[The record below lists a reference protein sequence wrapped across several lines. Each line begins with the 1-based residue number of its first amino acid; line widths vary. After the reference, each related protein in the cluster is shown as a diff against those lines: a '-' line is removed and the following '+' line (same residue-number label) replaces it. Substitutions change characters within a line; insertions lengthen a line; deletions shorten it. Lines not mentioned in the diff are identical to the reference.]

1 MKDQIAI
8 TALGQLEQANII
20 FGDITV
26 LVGPQA
32 SGKSIL
38 LQLIKLVMD
47 AGDISQT
54 LKEYGFN
61 WDTSLPRFLSLYF
74 GEGMQGIWRANT
86 QILVDQHVF
95 DIETALLKMDK
106 KKNESLFL
114 IPAQRV
120 MTLKNGWPR
129 PFADYETGDP
139 YVVKKFSEHLRR
151 LMETD
156 FGSGKVALFPHTGQ
170 MSKVIQDT
178 LTDSIFGGAEVKLDE
193 SGMRKRI
200 VLDVDNHQLPFMV
213 WSAGQ
218 REFVPLLMGLYW
230 LMPSAG
236 ATKKKDVDWV
246 VIEEPEMGLHPQA
259 ITALLVMFLE
269 LAYRGYKVV
278 ISTHSPQILEMVWAA
293 QILSRAHAAPDAL
306 LKIFDIP
313 NVKYTL
319 ELAENILK
327 TKTFKTY
334 YFARQQNTVTVRNI
348 SSLDPGD
355 LDEAVSDWGGL
366 TSFSTRTSNV
376 IAETA
381 QTYQWTS

>member
-1 MKDQIAI
+1 MKEQISI
-8 TALGQLEQANII
+8 TALGQLEQADIT

-38 LQLIKLVMD
+38 LQCIKLVMD
-47 AGDISQT
+47 VGDITQT
-54 LKEYGFN
+54 LKEYGYN
-61 WDTSLPRFLSLYF
+61 WYDSLPRFLPLYF
-74 GEGMQGIWRANT
+74 GEGMQGIWRADT
-86 QILVDQHVF
+86 QILVDQQIF
-95 DIETALLKMDK
+95 DVEATLLQPEK
-106 KKNESLFL
+106 KKRESLFL
-114 IPAQRV
+114 VPAQRV

-129 PFADYETGDP
+129 PFADYEAGDP

-151 LMETD
+151 LMETGFNSD
-156 FGSGKVALFPHTGQ
+156 KDAIFPRVGRIDKV
-170 MSKVIQDT
+170 MQDT
-178 LTDSIFGGAEVKLDE
+178 LTDSIFGGAKVKLDE

-200 VLDVDNHQLPFMV
+200 VLDIENHQLPFMV

-230 LMPSAG
+230 LMPAAG
-236 ATKKKDVDWV
+236 ISKKKDVDWV

-259 ITALLVMFLE
+259 IAALLVMFLE
-269 LAYRGYKVV
+269 LAHRGYKVV

-293 QILSRAHAAPDAL
+293 QILSRVQAAPDAF
-306 LKIFDIP
+306 LKIFDLP
-313 NVKYTL
+313 NVKYTA

-334 YFARQQNTVTVRNI
+334 YFARQQSSVTVKDI

-366 TSFSTRTSNV
+366 TSFSTRTSAV
-376 IAETA
+376 IAEAT